1 MTVHSSVLTGD
12 SDESDNDDELYVQTP
27 LPSYKYDYE
36 DLRSHLKTY
45 TFNEHGDVLLDTVV
59 HNKRLLYPSLFPE
72 YPDDE
77 RWHLSH
83 YSVFDVSTDGAPL
96 SRREVVK
103 DGTTSIDSAVW
114 QAIQVGYEISEK
126 DGRAD
131 EV

>member
-12 SDESDNDDELYVQTP
+12 SDDSDNDDELYVQTQ

-36 DLRSHLKTY
+36 DLRNHLKTY
-45 TFNEHGDVLLDTVV
+45 TFKDHGDILLDTVV

-72 YPDDE
+72 YPEDE

-96 SRREVVK
+96 SRERL
-103 DGTTSIDSAVW
+103 
-114 QAIQVGYEISEK
+114 
-126 DGRAD
+126 
-131 EV
+131 